1 MEFSIDGWIMPVFIF
16 VLVAVV
22 YALTVAP
29 VMRALDAYDR
39 PYESTLEYNFR
50 NWIMDHAITRVLA
63 IVLAPIL
70 FVLYGVFLVVMLFV
84 IIARE
89 IPDAVDEIK
98 YFLTRK

>member
-1 MEFSIDGWIMPVFIF
+1 MSVFIF
-16 VLVAVV
+16 VVVAVV
-22 YALTVAP
+22 YALTVTP
-29 VMRALDAYDR
+29 VMRALDSDYR
-39 PYESTLEYNFR
+39 PESEFEYNFR